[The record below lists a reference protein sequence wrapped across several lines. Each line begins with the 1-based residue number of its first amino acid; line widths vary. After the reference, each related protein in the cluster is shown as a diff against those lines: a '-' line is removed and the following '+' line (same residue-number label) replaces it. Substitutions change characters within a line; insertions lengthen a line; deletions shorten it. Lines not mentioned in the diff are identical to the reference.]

1 MRVED
6 LNKQVVAPQTQ
17 YLQAVG
23 QFVANKKEEG
33 KPSTVTTT
41 YFLPSMVFPNRV
53 ELLSVTLLHKCS
65 DSHTHELVDKKLY
78 LTIQQKD
85 DSGKEKVVISEKFT
99 LIHPPKGLITTL
111 VFPHSILLNKH
122 QPFFFY
128 HDGEMV
134 DSAITLAYRNYD

>member
-6 LNKQVVAPQTQ
+6 LNKRVVVPQTQ
-17 YLQAVG
+17 YLQSVG
-23 QFVANKKEEG
+23 ETVNDKDEEG
-33 KPSTVTTT
+33 KVSVKTT

-65 DSHTHELVDKKLY
+65 DTHKHELVDKKLY
-78 LTIQQKD
+78 LSIQQKD
-85 DSGKEKVVISEKFT
+85 GKVVISEKFT
-99 LIHPPKGLITTL
+99 LIHPPKAMITTL
-111 VFPHSILLNKH
+111 IFPHSILMDKH

-134 DSAITLAYRNYD
+134 DSAITLAYRNFD

>member
-6 LNKQVVAPQTQ
+6 LNKRVVVPQTQ
-17 YLQAVG
+17 YLQSVG
-23 QFVANKKEEG
+23 ETVNDKDKEG
-33 KPSTVTTT
+33 KVSVKTT

-65 DSHTHELVDKKLY
+65 DTHKHELVDKKLY
-78 LTIQQKD
+78 LSYQQD
-85 DSGKEKVVISEKFT
+85 GKVVISEKFT
-99 LIHPPKGLITTL
+99 LIHPPKALITTL
-111 VFPHSILLNKH
+111 IFPHSILMDKH

-134 DSAITLAYRNYD
+134 DSAITLAYRNFD

>member
-6 LNKQVVAPQTQ
+6 LNKQVVVPQTQ

-23 QFVANKKEEG
+23 QFVNNKKEG
-33 KPSTVTTT
+33 KPDSVTTT

-65 DSHTHELVDKKLY
+65 DSHTHKLVDKKLY
-78 LTIQQKD
+78 LSVQQKD
-85 DSGKEKVVISEKFT
+85 GCVVISEKFT
-99 LIHPPKGLITTL
+99 LIHPPKKLITTL
-111 VFPHSILLNKH
+111 TFPHSILLDKH
-122 QPFFFY
+122 QPFYFY

>member
-6 LNKQVVAPQTQ
+6 LNKRVVVPQTQ
-17 YLQAVG
+17 YLQSVG
-23 QFVANKKEEG
+23 ETVNDKDEEG
-33 KPSTVTTT
+33 KVSVKTT

-65 DSHTHELVDKKLY
+65 DTHKHELVDKKLY
-78 LTIQQKD
+78 LSYQQD
-85 DSGKEKVVISEKFT
+85 GKVVISEKFT
-99 LIHPPKGLITTL
+99 LIHPPKALITTL
-111 VFPHSILLNKH
+111 IFPHSILMDKH

-134 DSAITLAYRNYD
+134 DSAITLAYRNFD